1 GTVSYDLDK
10 GTEKASFTFSV
21 RVDAAKYYG
30 ATDLKSPIKAEA
42 FVNGDS
48 TPIDTAEQT
57 IHAEGNKVVGYAK
70 QDHVKTMFRNW
81 YDSSWLKE
89 VTASTASYDSYNY
102 TKPYSVVNAL
112 NQPDSRGA
120 RVFMPKHVTTTIYYP
135 AGMEF
140 VGVADSN
147 GNLSPSNA
155 NKTITN
161 YPEENKVVIE
171 FNQLNYN
178 GVNDTVFSVK
188 YKVPEGTPAGTY
200 EAAKAPH
207 AVITTYDG
215 EVFESD
221 ALTKDTTDLTT

>member
-1 GTVSYDLDK
+1 TLSIPDYDQTAWGNGDIKEVTATVEFGDSTSTEKKVNFTLPDGMRFVSVPVPSNYKAGENVDSGVLSYLGASDPLSVAITSTTVPDMETTHNKATFGTVSYDLDK

-135 AGMEF
+135 
-140 VGVADSN
+140 
-147 GNLSPSNA
+147 
-155 NKTITN
+155 
-161 YPEENKVVIE
+161 
-171 FNQLNYN
+171 
-178 GVNDTVFSVK
+178 
-188 YKVPEGTPAGTY
+188 
-200 EAAKAPH
+200 
-207 AVITTYDG
+207 
-215 EVFESD
+215 
-221 ALTKDTTDLTT
+221 